1 MQKLV
6 WMNCCTSTQRQAAL
20 SIHSC
25 VSRAHFPS
33 FLPHQNGGT
42 KINLQ
47 LSPFRFLKEP
57 KMQWRRGRSDN
68 AQFNEGRRGKSRNSH
83 DTSSVKRNGFRKGNF
98 RPLSLLPCL
107 PCRYAGRRQRQSYVA
122 RLFHNNNCTE
132 SFTCHKL
139 EMNESYQ

>member
-1 MQKLV
+1 
-6 WMNCCTSTQRQAAL
+6 MNCCTSTQRQAAL
-20 SIHSC
+20 AIHSC

-98 RPLSLLPCL
+98 RPLSLFCRVCRVDMQEEGNAKVMWTGCFITIIAQSLLP
-107 PCRYAGRRQRQSYVA
+107 AI
-122 RLFHNNNCTE
+122 N
-132 SFTCHKL
+132 
-139 EMNESYQ
+139 